1 MLVEMNQLT
10 VQSAKNLVTIVIAF
24 LIGAI
29 NTLILYPY
37 FFGAEKQGLVVFLLS
52 TSNLLMPLIGLGI
65 SQTIIKFYSSYPE
78 NQKQNFLSFVVIIP
92 LIIIIPLSLLSII
105 FHDFIASLIS
115 LKNPIIYDYL
125 WVVVLI
131 AISTSYFEIFYS
143 WARVN
148 FKTVSGNVLKEIY
161 PRMIILILLVLFG
174 FKILNLDEF
183 FEALVTLYYL
193 RLFLMIVI
201 ALKIKKPSFSL
212 SIPQNINNIIKY
224 SLFLILAASAS
235 TIIIDI
241 DKSMLSQFLDI
252 KQTAFYAVAVFTA
265 TLIEVPGRAM
275 FQILNPMISK
285 AINQENFDKVKD
297 LYKESSLNLLIISGW
312 FFLNVNLSAE
322 YLLILFEDKGYSTAI
337 SVILMISIAKL
348 FSMSSGASNVILIN
362 SKYYHISLILTII
375 MSIVVVIGNLIF
387 IPIIGINGAA
397 LTTLLTVV
405 IFTIIRVIYVKK
417 LFDVQPYNIKNI
429 TTCIIIIVVYIL
441 FNNNFLGFN
450 PIVKIIF
457 NALMVTLTYLLLI
470 RVLKISPFL
479 NKIISLK

>member
-10 VQSAKNLVTIVIAF
+10 VQSSKNLITIVIAF

-78 NQKQNFLSFVVIIP
+78 NQKQGFLSFVVIIP

-161 PRMIILILLVLFG
+161 PRMIILILLVLYG

-212 SIPQNINNIIKY
+212 SVPQNIKNIIKY
-224 SLFLILAASAS
+224 SLFLILAASA
-235 TIIIDI
+235 
-241 DKSMLSQFLDI
+241 L
-252 KQTAFYAVAVFTA
+252 
-265 TLIEVPGRAM
+265 
-275 FQILNPMISK
+275 
-285 AINQENFDKVKD
+285 
-297 LYKESSLNLLIISGW
+297 
-312 FFLNVNLSAE
+312 
-322 YLLILFEDKGYSTAI
+322 
-337 SVILMISIAKL
+337 
-348 FSMSSGASNVILIN
+348 
-362 SKYYHISLILTII
+362 SLIHI
-375 MSIVVVIGNLIF
+375 
-387 IPIIGINGAA
+387 
-397 LTTLLTVV
+397 
-405 IFTIIRVIYVKK
+405 
-417 LFDVQPYNIKNI
+417 
-429 TTCIIIIVVYIL
+429 
-441 FNNNFLGFN
+441 
-450 PIVKIIF
+450 
-457 NALMVTLTYLLLI
+457 
-470 RVLKISPFL
+470 
-479 NKIISLK
+479 